1 MKFMLIAL
9 ALSVAGL
16 MAAGPEAD
24 VEAAE
29 KAWAKATMN
38 NDYAA
43 LEKVLA
49 PELVYTHSNGESDSK
64 QMFIDNLKNNV
75 RKYHEIVYDKT
86 AVKVVGSTAI
96 VNVTGMLKV
105 TTRGTRGE
113 VKVCFL
119 HVFIKRGGQWQ
130 LLAHQSARI

>member
-1 MKFMLIAL
+1 MKRMLVAL
-9 ALSVAGL
+9 ALSISAL
-16 MAAGPEAD
+16 LAASPEAD

-29 KAWAKATMN
+29 KAWAKATTT
-38 NDYAA
+38 NDYAT
-43 LEKVLA
+43 LEKVIA
-49 PELVYTHSNGESDSK
+49 PEMVYTHSNGEADSK
-64 QMFIDNLKNNV
+64 QLFIDNLKNNV
-75 RKYHEIVYDKT
+75 RKYHDIVYDKMS
-86 AVKVVGSTAI
+86 VKVVGNTAI

-119 HVFIKRGGQWQ
+119 HVFVKRGGAWQ